1 MALPITTD
9 SGANEPAAFARGGA
23 SPRQL
28 RPRKFQPRMPSA
40 SLRLPLLLVFATL
53 ATAVVALAVLM
64 GNEIP
69 TMLVISAAV
78 LVAVGVIVLTTFVF
92 RIVERGEARLL
103 ERNRQLAA
111 VQIAATTLS
120 TERELRAILERT
132 VELSREITQARYG
145 ALAVRNADGTIAEF
159 ITSGIGAEEHE
170 RIGSPPRGRGLLG
183 VIINESRALR
193 LRDISA
199 DPRAAGFPPGHPVMK
214 SLLGVPVVWKGH
226 AIGNLYLADKVGY
239 PAFSQDDEDV
249 LRIFAA
255 HAAVAVENMRMQ
267 EELRALA
274 VLRERERIGMDLHDG
289 IIQSLYAVSLGL
301 EAVVDDVTDA
311 PDRARNDLD
320 GSIERLN
327 DIIRDVRSY
336 IFELRPTQL
345 TDDLA
350 ASLVNLVED
359 FRVNSLVETSVRI
372 DPSVPPLREAQR
384 VAIFH
389 AAKEALTN
397 ARKHARATAVTLTLE
412 RCDGATRLQVCDN
425 GHGFESSLDPSPEHH
440 GLRNMASRAREAGG
454 TLLIRSSRGTG
465 TQVTMEIPVSPG
477 GTE

>member
-1 MALPITTD
+1 MALPISSDPGIGEPTFAHEN
-9 SGANEPAAFARGGA
+9 SGSRQIL
-23 SPRQL
+23 PRILQ
-28 RPRKFQPRMPSA
+28 QRMPSQ

-92 RIVERGEARLL
+92 RLVERGEARIL

-111 VQIAATTLS
+111 VQVAATTLS

-159 ITSGIGAEEHE
+159 ITSGISAQE
-170 RIGSPPRGRGLLG
+170 RAAIGEPPRGRGLLG
-183 VIINESRALR
+183 VIINESRSLR
-193 LRDISA
+193 LRDINA
-199 DPRAAGFPPGHPVMK
+199 DSRAAGFPPGHPVMR

-226 AIGNLYLADKVGY
+226 AIGNLYLADKVGS

-255 HAAVAVENMRMQ
+255 HASVAVENMRMQ
-267 EELRALA
+267 EDLRALA

-301 EAVVDDVTDA
+301 EAVGDDVTEA
-311 PDRARNDLD
+311 PDRARKDLD
-320 GSIERLN
+320 GAIERLN

-350 ASLVNLVED
+350 SSLVNLVED
-359 FRVNSLVETSVRI
+359 FRVNSLIETSVRI
-372 DPSVPPLREAQR
+372 DTAMPPLREATR

-389 AAKEALTN
+389 TAKEALTN
-397 ARKHARATAVTLTLE
+397 ARKHARATAVSLALE
-412 RCDGATRLQVCDN
+412 EYHGAVRLQVCDN
-425 GHGFESSLDPSPEHH
+425 GHGFESRGDPSPEHH

-454 TLLIRSSRGTG
+454 TLLIKSSRGGG
-465 TQVTMEIPVSPG
+465 TEVTMDIPLSPG